1 MKWRIVVDEVNR
13 GSQSPKL
20 VARSCRM
27 YDDIFYIYLIPSEE
41 KAGFSEGRILQYA
54 GIYIYAV
61 MILLFLP
68 PKRATIYLNK
78 KLHTKERGILEHFEV
93 Y

>member
-54 GIYIYAV
+54 DIYICSNDST
-61 MILLFLP
+61 IPSSKKSNNLF
-68 PKRATIYLNK
+68 
-78 KLHTKERGILEHFEV
+78 E
-93 Y
+93 